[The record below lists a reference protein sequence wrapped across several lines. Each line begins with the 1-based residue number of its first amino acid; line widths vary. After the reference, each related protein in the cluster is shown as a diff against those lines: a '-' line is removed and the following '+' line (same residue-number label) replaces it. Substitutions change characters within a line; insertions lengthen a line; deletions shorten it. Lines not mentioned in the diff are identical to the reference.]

1 MSAHPDV
8 ESLASY
14 ALDALSPDETRV
26 LAAHLATCSVC
37 RDDLREW
44 REVTASLVTLAP
56 KAVAPQGMRARVL
69 KRAVRVGA
77 ERASDKATLNV
88 RPRSTR
94 PSRWPLYAAAAS
106 AVVALGLA
114 GTAWNLRSDR
124 DTLAARLA
132 TATTLAEDLELGLA
146 ARDSLLERVLGP
158 DVQIA
163 TLAATG
169 AAPSLRLYWDRGRG
183 EMVVSAKRLP
193 PPPEGRTYQLW
204 GIGADASPV
213 GLGTFNTAADG
224 SAVVVLAVG
233 GTGQFEVSA
242 VTVEPLP
249 GSPGPTSAPILVG
262 RWPSDPIQ
270 LRD

>member
-1 MSAHPDV
+1 MTGHPDV

-14 ALDALSPDETRV
+14 ALDALSPDETRA
-26 LAAHLATCSVC
+26 LAAHLATCSPC
-37 RDDLREW
+37 RADLREW
-44 REVTASLVTLAP
+44 RDVTASLATLSP

-69 KRAVRVGA
+69 KRATGVGA
-77 ERASDKATLNV
+77 QHSSEKAALKL
-88 RPRSTR
+88 RPRIVQTA
-94 PSRWPLYAAAAS
+94 RWPLYAAAAS
-106 AVVALGLA
+106 AVVVLGLA
-114 GTAWNLRSDR
+114 GAAFNLRADR
-124 DTLAARLA
+124 DTLAAQLA

-169 AAPSLRLYWDRGRG
+169 AAPSLRLYWDRSRG

-204 GIGADASPV
+204 GIGANASPV
-213 GLGTFNTAADG
+213 GLGTFNTEADG

-233 GTGQFEVSA
+233 NTGQFDVSA
-242 VTVEPLP
+242 VTVEPVP
-249 GSPGPTSAPILVG
+249 GSAGPTSAPILVG